1 MTISEA
7 IARVDSLKPNG
18 YSDND
23 KIGWLSLAD
32 GMIKNNI
39 IDTHEGGEGV
49 IFNGYDEST
58 SIDTELIVKAPYD
71 EMYLSWLS
79 SKIDFFNGE
88 YARYNNNITRFND
101 TLTAYKNYY
110 TRTHMPKG
118 KTIKYF

>member
-39 IDTHEGGEGV
+39 IDTHEGGEDV

-71 EMYLSWLS
+71 ELYLSWLS

>member
-7 IARVDSLKPNG
+7 IAKVDSLKPNG

-39 IDTHEGGEGV
+39 IDTHEGGEDV